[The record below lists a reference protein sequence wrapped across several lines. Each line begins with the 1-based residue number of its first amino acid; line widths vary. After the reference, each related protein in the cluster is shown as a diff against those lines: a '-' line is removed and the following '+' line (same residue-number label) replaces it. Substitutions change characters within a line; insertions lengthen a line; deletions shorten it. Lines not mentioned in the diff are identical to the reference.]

1 MTTPN
6 LESFKDEK
14 FLINICDQEPIHI
27 PGSIQ
32 NFGFALVLGVDA
44 NIKFASANVHKFLGK
59 EYQHYIGKDL
69 SEVIG
74 DLFILN
80 SVLTESDKTQY
91 FYDRVIN
98 DSEQTFD
105 IAVLPPTS
113 LGYRT
118 IEFQPKEQY
127 DSLDQSLEDLVERL
141 QSTGSIQSLFE
152 SVVECVRE
160 VIGYSRVKLYI
171 FDEFWNG
178 DVVAE
183 SKEDFMPTYKGMRFP
198 ATDIP
203 RQARE
208 LYVRNKIRIIADV
221 NEDPVPLFPEVIASE
236 AIDLSDSGLR
246 SISPIHIEY
255 LRNMGVGASFS
266 ASVVQDG
273 KLIGLLACHHHESKT
288 IGLRARKKCE
298 IIGRMFSIEHKR
310 LTIDTNEAHKQA
322 FHDKLD
328 VITEQLRASDK
339 PELSLSELLP
349 GLSKVLN
356 FDGIVLKHNK
366 EYYSHGLIL
375 DPLELRLFE
384 RSLDLQIK
392 RKTLKIHNLQKSELL
407 VGAPKDI
414 AGMIRIPIDRDS
426 ESLIYGFRRERVRD
440 IVWGGGNPENAKKLD
455 LTDEGKIRV
464 SPRKSF
470 EAYKINVQGESQPF
484 TDDVYYQEI
493 SRSFRSFLM
502 NSSLMSTGPK
512 VQNKFFQKLER
523 SNFELRK
530 QVAQLKVENLQ
541 LHSSEQK
548 LNLAIESGRIG
559 TWEYNMNED
568 IVLLDLLSIE
578 LLDAPDHAMSLEGF
592 LSLFPMKN
600 RDAFRDALSL
610 EVISSEDL
618 SFDVA
623 FDYGENTVTQLQLR
637 GRVNEYEKGGQHYH
651 SIFGTIQDVTDFQ
664 QLESEIQA
672 VNIELSQF
680 FDSDLMGTFIADEN
694 GDILKC
700 NNYFLELLGY
710 DSDFLEKGNLNWRT
724 LSPIDQYPRDLD
736 MIKEALRGERVY
748 YEKQL
753 FDVAGKRIDTLFG
766 LSYSKSMHRFYGMV
780 KNHSLEIVK
789 RNKTERLIEDQRRML
804 LERHQKMQEFNKSLL
819 EANDRLTKEIETRKQ
834 FELSKNLL
842 QHAIDS
848 ASEMIIITDAEFL
861 KNGGQPKISYVNSAM
876 LRLTGYSEKELIGA
890 SPKMLQNHNTSPE
903 IKSQIAKALKN
914 QEPINVRLVN
924 VSKTHNEY
932 VVDLSISPVLDENGQ
947 CMNFVGIQKDVTE
960 QVRQKFEIERKEK
973 HFKLIAENLPDSK
986 IMLTDTDGNLIYLDS
1001 SGAEVFEKEVNL
1013 FEQVKFEPDDE
1024 KKIRLLDIN
1033 KHVLNLEG
1041 WVNDE
1046 EFLFTIQLIEG
1057 FQGENELIFLAQ
1069 NIEERK
1075 KLIRMKERAL
1085 EQASALAEMK
1095 TQFIN
1100 TASHQLKTPISS
1112 IELNLSLLEVLQ
1124 SEIENPKLSK
1134 IVARLKSESSR
1145 LIGLMD
1151 ETLQIS
1157 RLNSAGFL
1165 PKMEKF
1171 DLMLVIKD
1179 QVDLFLN
1186 TSEHKHRKIKVK
1198 TSLKSC
1204 SCVSDMHL
1212 FKHVI
1217 HNVISN
1223 ALKYSTA
1230 EVVVNLSKPKGKQFE
1245 ITIVDKGIGIPEND
1259 IDNLMS
1265 EFFRASNARMVPGTG
1280 LGLFLVKTILDKL
1293 SGKLIINSTEGQG
1306 TSVTI
1311 SLDA

>member
-1 MTTPN
+1 MTTQN
-6 LESFKDEK
+6 LEAYKDEK

-32 NFGFALVLGVDA
+32 NFGFAMVLGVDA
-44 NIKFASANVHKFLGK
+44 NIKFASANVHDFLGK
-59 EYQHYIGKDL
+59 EYQHYLGKDL
-69 SEVIG
+69 SEVTG

-80 SVLTESDKTQY
+80 SVLTESTTTQY

-98 DSEQTFD
+98 DSDQTFD
-105 IAVLPPTS
+105 VAVLPPTS

-118 IEFQPKEQY
+118 IEFQPKEL
-127 DSLDQSLEDLVERL
+127 SVGIDQSIEDLVERL
-141 QSTGSIQSLFE
+141 QLTESIQTLFDNA
-152 SVVECVRE
+152 VECVRE
-160 VIGYSRVKLYI
+160 VIGYARVKLYM

-208 LYVRNKIRIIADV
+208 LYVRNKVRIIADV
-221 NEDPVPLFPEVIASE
+221 NADPVPLFPEVVASE

-255 LRNMGVGASFS
+255 LRNMGVSASFS

-273 KLIGLLACHHHESKT
+273 KLIGLIACHHNEPKT

-310 LTIDTNEAHKQA
+310 LTIDANEAHKQA
-322 FHDKLD
+322 FHDKLS
-328 VITEQLRASDK
+328 VIAEQLRASEK
-339 PELSLSELLP
+339 PELSLSEMLP
-349 GLSKVLN
+349 GLNKVLN
-356 FDGIVLKHNK
+356 FDGIVIKHNK
-366 EYYSHGLIL
+366 EYYTHGLIL

-384 RSLDLQIK
+384 RSIDLKEK
-392 RKTLKIHNLQKSELL
+392 RKTLKIRNVQNSELI

-414 AGMIRIPIDRDS
+414 AGMIRIPIDREA
-426 ESLIYGFRRERVRD
+426 ESLIYGFRKERVHD

-470 EAYKINVQGESQPF
+470 EAYKVNVQGESQPY
-484 TDDVYYQEI
+484 TDDIYYKEI
-493 SRSFRSFLM
+493 SRSFRSFFF
-502 NSSLMSTGPK
+502 NSSLIASGPK
-512 VQNKFFQKLER
+512 VQNKLYQKLER

-548 LNLAIESGRIG
+548 LNLALESGLIG
-559 TWEYNMNED
+559 TWEYNINED

-578 LLDAPDHAMSLEGF
+578 LLDAPDNAMSLEGF
-592 LSLFPMKN
+592 LSLLPMN
-600 RDAFRDALSL
+600 YRDAFRDALSL
-610 EVISSEDL
+610 EAISSEDL

-623 FDYGENTVTQLQLR
+623 FDYGESTVTQLQLC
-637 GRVNEYEKGGQHYH
+637 GRINQYEKGGQRYH
-651 SIFGTIQDVTDFQ
+651 SIFGTIQDVSDFQ

-672 VNIELSQF
+672 ANFELSQF

-736 MIKEALRGERVY
+736 MIKEALRGERVN

-753 FDVAGKRIDTLFG
+753 FDVAGKRVETLFG
-766 LSYSKSMHRFYGMV
+766 LTYSQSMNRFYGMV

-789 RNKTERLIEDQRRML
+789 RNKAERLIEDQRRML

-819 EANDRLTKEIETRKQ
+819 EANDRLKSEIETRKQ
-834 FELSKNLL
+834 FEQSKNLL

-861 KNGGQPKISYVNSAM
+861 MNGGQPKISYVNEAM
-876 LRLTGYSEKELIGA
+876 LALSGYSEKELIGA
-890 SPKMLQNHNTSPE
+890 SPKILQNRNTSDE
-903 IKSQIAKALKN
+903 IKAEIAQALHKR
-914 QEPINVRLVN
+914 EPINVRLIN
-924 VSKTHNEY
+924 SSKDDHEY
-932 VVDLSISPVLDENGQ
+932 VVDLSISPVFDENGN
-947 CMNFVGIQKDVTE
+947 CVNFVGIQKDVSAE
-960 QVRQKFEIERKEK
+960 VRQKYELERAEK
-973 HFKLIAENLPDSK
+973 HFKLITNNLPESK
-986 IMLTDTDGNLIYLDS
+986 IILANKDGDLTYVGGQGSEKLSTS
-1001 SGAEVFEKEVNL
+1001 SNL
-1013 FEQVKFEPDDE
+1013 FELIK
-1024 KKIRLLDIN
+1024 LDVN
-1033 KHVLNLEG
+1033 NERKVRDLKDHKVVLSLEG
-1041 WVNDE
+1041 LIDNE
-1046 EFLFTIQLIEG
+1046 EYLLTVQLIEG
-1057 FQGENELIFLAQ
+1057 FQGADEFIILAQ
-1069 NIEERK
+1069 NIEERR
-1075 KLIRMKERAL
+1075 KLIRMKEKAL

-1100 TASHQLKTPISS
+1100 TASHQLKTPMSS
-1112 IELNLSLLEVLQ
+1112 IELNLNLLEALE
-1124 SEIENPKLSK
+1124 SDINNPRLSK
-1134 IVARLKSESSR
+1134 VISRLKVESKR

-1165 PKMEKF
+1165 PDIEQF
-1171 DLMLVIKD
+1171 DLLDLIND
-1179 QVDLFLN
+1179 QIGLFN
-1186 TSEHKHRKIKVK
+1186 DTPNYGDRSIVVK
-1198 TSLKSC
+1198 TRLKSC
-1204 SCVSDMHL
+1204 SCLTDRHL
-1212 FKHVI
+1212 FQHAL

-1223 ALKYSTA
+1223 ALKYST
-1230 EVVVNLSKPKGKQFE
+1230 EDVELKVTKPKGKQFE
-1245 ITIVDKGIGIPEND
+1245 ITIVDKGIGIPAED
-1259 IDNLMS
+1259 KENLMT
-1265 EFFRASNARMVPGTG
+1265 EFFRASNTKATPGTG
-1280 LGLFLVKTILDKL
+1280 LGLYLVKTIIDKL
-1293 SGKLIINSTEGQG
+1293 SGTLIINSTEGIG
-1306 TSVTI
+1306 TSVTL
-1311 SLDA
+1311 SVDS